1 MHQPL
6 LRILSLSVVLAV
18 AACGRVGGG
27 SHEHAGSTSAETGKG
42 LTLNTGP
49 MVPSGAPLP
58 DFTVL
63 VERAAPAVVNISTTT
78 KMRGPAPDDA
88 EGDGNDPF
96 GEFFRRFGRPHG
108 GGGGGGGGGGEP
120 DGPDAEA
127 RSLGSGFVV
136 SNDGYIMT
144 NAHVVANADDVEVSL
159 TDKRQF
165 KAKVIGSD
173 KRTDVALLKIN
184 AKDLPTVSIGDP
196 NRLKVGEWVV
206 AIGSPFG
213 FDSTVTKGIVSAMG
227 RSLPEENYTP
237 FIQTDAAVNPG
248 NSGGPLFNL
257 RGEVVGINSQIY
269 SRTGGFMGISFA
281 IPIDLAINVSNQLK
295 ASGKVTR
302 GRLGVRL
309 QDVTAELA
317 QSFGLD
323 RPHGA
328 LVAQVEG
335 GSPAE
340 KAGIKDGDI
349 ILKYNDRVIE
359 GSKDLPGMVGSTPPG
374 KTVAVEV
381 WRKGHSQK
389 LEVKVGELA
398 GDPVAS
404 GEAGQPRNDRLGR
417 LADLD
422 DGARR
427 RIGHGVVVEAPKPA
441 AARAG
446 LRRGDVIM
454 AINNEVVN
462 DVASVDT
469 LLADVPAGK
478 TVALLVRRGEDTVY
492 IAVRL
497 D

>member
-1 MHQPL
+1 M
-6 LRILSLSVVLAV
+6 LRTTLFRVVTLSLLIPL
-18 AACGRVGGG
+18 AACGRIG
-27 SHEHAGSTSAETGKG
+27 SSNHDKAGASASKPLEVTTGS
-42 LTLNTGP
+42 
-49 MVPSGAPLP
+49 VIPSGAPLP
-58 DFTVL
+58 DFTTL
-63 VERAAPAVVNISTTT
+63 VERAAPAVVNISTTQ
-78 KMRGPAPDDA
+78 KMRGPAADDGDS
-88 EGDGNDPF
+88 EGDPF
-96 GEFFRRFGRPHG
+96 GEFFRRFAPPHG
-108 GGGGGGGGGGEP
+108 APGGGSRH
-120 DGPDAEA
+120 GPDPEQESPDMEA

-144 NAHVVANADDVEVSL
+144 NAHVVANADEVVVRL
-159 TDKRQF
+159 TDKREF
-165 KAKVIGSD
+165 KAKVVGSD

-184 AKDLPTVSIGDP
+184 ARSLPTVAIGDP
-196 NRLKVGEWVV
+196 SHLKVGEWVV

-227 RSLPEENYTP
+227 RSLPDENYTP

-281 IPIDLAINVSNQLK
+281 IPIDLAINISNQLK
-295 ASGKVTR
+295 TSGKVTR

-309 QDVTAELA
+309 QDVTADLA

-323 RPHGA
+323 RPKGA
-328 LVAQVEG
+328 LVAEVEK

-340 KAGIKDGDI
+340 RAGLQSGDI
-349 ILKYNDRVIE
+349 ILRFNDRTVE
-359 GSKDLPGMVGSTPPG
+359 SSKDLPGMVGTTPPG
-374 KTVAVEV
+374 KTVTMEV
-381 WRKGHSQK
+381 WRKHNTK
-389 LEVKVGELA
+389 RVEVKIGELV

-404 GEAGQPRNDRLGR
+404 SEVEQPRAERLGK

-422 DGARR
+422 EAQKH
-427 RIGHGVVVEAPKPA
+427 RIGHGVVVVAPKPDA
-441 AARAG
+441 SHAG
-446 LRRGDVIM
+446 LRRGDIVM

-462 DVASVDT
+462 DVDSVEA
-469 LLADVPAGK
+469 LLGNVPTGK
-478 TVALLVRRGEDTVY
+478 TVALLVRRGEDTLY